1 MNNPLSKKDIDT
13 FRDALDYTFDMTRI
27 LFRKLYLGYQAGGI
41 VLNGEECY
49 QALLLFLSVH
59 DNDGRTEEGAKLR
72 ESLKDIDKIL
82 PINIKK

>member
-1 MNNPLSKKDIDT
+1 MNNPLIKNDIDT
-13 FRDALDYTFDMTRI
+13 FRDALNYTFDITRI
-27 LFRKLYLGYQAGGI
+27 LFKKLYLGYQLDGMF
-41 VLNGEECY
+41 LNRQECY

-59 DNDGRTEEGAKLR
+59 DNNGQTEEGATLR